1 MTLQFLDVLPV
12 EDSYY
17 LKKEIQELRKE
28 NETLRSALHAKD
40 NQIAT
45 MQSQLDM
52 FYNMTPKEF
61 KKFYKEKQNAQG
73 TSYNEGSNVAAPF
86 SALTSENAIDL
97 SSSDQSS
104 TTEHTISAAGMGYDG
119 GSSSSLA
126 SSILVVGASLL
137 ICFLGVIAYRKHE
150 KK

>member
-1 MTLQFLDVLPV
+1 MTLHLLDLLPV
-12 EDSYY
+12 DDSYY
-17 LKKEIQELRKE
+17 LKKEVQELRKE
-28 NETLRSALHAKD
+28 NQTLRSALQAKD
-40 NQIAT
+40 DQIAT

-52 FYNMTPKEF
+52 FYNMTPSEF
-61 KKFYKEKQNAQG
+61 KKFYKEKQKAKS
-73 TSYNEGSNVAAPF
+73 TSYNEESNEAAPF

-97 SSSDQSS
+97 SSSNQSS
-104 TTEHTISAAGMGYDG
+104 TTEHMVSVAGMGYDG
-119 GSSSSLA
+119 GTSSSLA